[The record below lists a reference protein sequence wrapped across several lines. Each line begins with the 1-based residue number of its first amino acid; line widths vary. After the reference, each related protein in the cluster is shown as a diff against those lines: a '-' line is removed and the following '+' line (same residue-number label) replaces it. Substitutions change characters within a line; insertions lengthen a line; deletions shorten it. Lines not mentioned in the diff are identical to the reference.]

1 VGVELTSERIVSEP
15 ENVIVHLF
23 EKVPGLILGETFE
36 SLLQDSTSVWVSSE
50 FRDVGAERLGDE
62 VRTSVEGDQSLSVS
76 M

>member
-1 VGVELTSERIVSEP
+1 
-15 ENVIVHLF
+15 
-23 EKVPGLILGETFE
+23 LILGETFE

-62 VRTSVEGDQSLSVS
+62 VRASFEGDQSLSVS